1 MGARNREGKPV
12 KFYALKAK
20 VDKEN
25 SPFFAV
31 SEKIDGKWKN
41 TEQFTEVFGKLTKA
55 EITQKEFEGVT
66 SDLYNL
72 TLSDDDEN
80 SVIQLTQNQITYNI
94 INSLLSLEN
103 FDGELSIRVYKSEDT
118 NNDGRTFYNG
128 RAYVTFDGE
137 KTEWALNMKE
147 DVPRPEQLFK
157 ANGEPLLQQGK
168 KVFDHEGVHNFWK
181 NEFKKIIEKLK
192 NTSDLSENT
201 DKENNKNIEPPKE
214 KIVPEKTSSYQ
225 EEGEDDDL
233 PF

>member
-118 NNDGRTFYNG
+118 NNDGKTFYNG

-147 DVPRPEQLFK
+147 EVPRPEQLFK

-192 NTSDLSENT
+192 NTSDTSENI
-201 DKENNKNIEPPKE
+201 DKESSKNIEKPE
-214 KIVPEKTSSYQ
+214 KNVVPEKTNSSQ
-225 EEGEDDDL
+225 EEDDDL

>member
-41 TEQFTEVFGKLTKA
+41 TEQFSEVFGKLTKA

-72 TLSDDDEN
+72 TLSDDNEN
-80 SVIQLTQNQITYNI
+80 SVIQLTQNQITYSI
-94 INSLLSLEN
+94 INSLLSLN
-103 FDGELSIRVYKSEDT
+103 DFDGELSIRVYKSEDT

-128 RAYVTFDGE
+128 RA
-137 KTEWALNMKE
+137 
-147 DVPRPEQLFK
+147 
-157 ANGEPLLQQGK
+157 
-168 KVFDHEGVHNFWK
+168 
-181 NEFKKIIEKLK
+181 
-192 NTSDLSENT
+192 
-201 DKENNKNIEPPKE
+201 
-214 KIVPEKTSSYQ
+214 
-225 EEGEDDDL
+225 
-233 PF
+233 